1 VFDNQQISHSAQP
14 EQARK
19 AGRPSKEFIRQD
31 GREAPGKPPAKPLF
45 PAPSRVHPRPQKAEK
60 TGRNAMSYAGDRLI
74 HDADS
79 HLMEL
84 PDALDAFLDPRYRA
98 AYDALPKLAKRTD
111 AYVGEA
117 RAKQSDPGFRE
128 AADANIMLRKN
139 YEAMGAFLKADRPR
153 ALDNLGFASQLVFTT
168 WCLNNFGLERPDQA
182 ELAYATAMAHNRMMQ
197 DFTSVDRRFLGTAYV
212 PLIDIDLAIK
222 TAREAIANGA
232 KALLIPSRPQGRSAS
247 HIGHDPIWA
256 MAQEAGLPILFHVGD
271 ETKLDPQY
279 FDNGLPR
286 VKDFHGG
293 EENFTSV
300 SYMAIPHAVELT
312 LAAMIIDGVLDRF
325 PRLKIGVIELGA
337 SWLPGWM
344 RNLDGAASAF
354 SRNEERLQKL
364 SMKPSEFVKRQI
376 RVTPY
381 PHEDVGWLVANAGE
395 EIFLFSSDYP
405 HVEGGRNPLKRFNDS
420 LAGASA
426 RAVDRFYCDN
436 FIDLM
441 GEGLAPDLRRP
452 KRLAAA

>member
-1 VFDNQQISHSAQP
+1 MA
-14 EQARK
+14 
-19 AGRPSKEFIRQD
+19 
-31 GREAPGKPPAKPLF
+31 
-45 PAPSRVHPRPQKAEK
+45 
-60 TGRNAMSYAGDRLI
+60 YAGSRLI

-84 PDALDAFLDPRYRA
+84 PDQLDAFLDPRFRA
-98 AYDALPKLAKRTD
+98 AYDALPKLAKRND
-111 AYVGEA
+111 AYVGDA
-117 RAKQSDPGFRE
+117 RAKQSDAAFR
-128 AADANIMLRKN
+128 ASADDNIMLRKN
-139 YEAMGAFLKADRPR
+139 YEALGAFIKQDRPR

-168 WCLNNFGLERPDQA
+168 WCLNNFGLEKPGET
-182 ELAYATAMAHNRMMQ
+182 ELAYATATAHNRMMV
-197 DFTSVDRRFLGTAYV
+197 DFCSVDRRFLGTAQV
-212 PLIDIDLAIK
+212 PLLDIDRSVAHARAAIDM
-222 TAREAIANGA
+222 GL
-232 KALLIPSRPQGRSAS
+232 KALLIPSRPQRRSAS
-247 HIGHDPIWA
+247 HVGHDPIWA

-271 ETKLDPQY
+271 ERKLDPEY

-300 SYMAIPHAVELT
+300 SYMPIPHSAELT
-312 LAAMIIDGVLDRF
+312 LAAMIIDGVMDRF
-325 PRLKIGVIELGA
+325 PNLKFGVIELGA

-354 SRNEERLQKL
+354 ARNEERLQKL
-364 SMKPSEFVKRQI
+364 SMKPSEFVRRQV

-395 EIFLFSSDYP
+395 DIFLFSSDYP

-420 LAGASA
+420 LAGASS

-441 GEGLAPDLRRP
+441 GEGLTPDLRRP
-452 KRLAAA
+452 KRLVAA